1 MRIAILG
8 AGAWGTAL
16 AIRLSGEHQIHLWS
30 RDAAIVAEIQQT
42 SVNSLYLPGFSI
54 PAIQVTTH
62 LDEAVA
68 ASELV
73 LAVVPTAGFR
83 ATLEQLA
90 TTACSRLIWA
100 CKGLEPHTMKLPH
113 QVVADVLGDR
123 LACGILSGPTFAQ
136 EVARGL
142 PTALTLASRD
152 EAFARTLAAKL
163 HSPHMRIYSS
173 DDVIGVE
180 IGGAVK
186 NVMAI
191 AAGIS
196 DGMGFGNNAR
206 AALITRGLAE
216 MARLSLALGGRFD
229 TVMGLAGAG
238 DLILTCTGDLSR
250 NRQVGLQLAA
260 GKPLAQI
267 MAELGH
273 AAEGVHTALELTRL
287 IKTLPVDMPV
297 TAAVCAV
304 LHDNLNPKLAVEA
317 LLKRELKPEY
327 RHSPHTTQVV

>member
-16 AIRLSGEHQIHLWS
+16 AIRLSRYHALHLWS
-30 RDAAIVAEIQQT
+30 RDGDNVALMRQNLENT
-42 SVNSLYLPGFSI
+42 RYLPGFSLP
-54 PAIQVTTH
+54 PAVHVTSEMA
-62 LDEAVA
+62 EAVGDA
-68 ASELV
+68 ELV
-73 LAVVPTAGFR
+73 LVVVPTAGLR
-83 ATLEQLA
+83 TTLEQLA
-90 TTACSRLIWA
+90 SIGSPSLLWA
-100 CKGLEPHTMKLPH
+100 CKGLEPGSTKLAH
-113 QVVADVLGDR
+113 QVAQEVFGEQFR
-123 LACGILSGPTFAQ
+123 CGVLSGPSFAQ
-136 EVARGL
+136 EVARGM

-152 EAFARTLAAKL
+152 ETFAREAAAAL
-163 HSPHMRIYSS
+163 HSSHLRIYSS
-173 DDVIGVE
+173 DDVVGVE

-238 DLILTCTGDLSR
+238 DLILTCTGDMSR

-267 MAELGH
+267 VAELGH
-273 AAEGVHTALELTRL
+273 AAEGVHTARELTRL
-287 IKTLPVDMPV
+287 IRGLAIEMPV

-304 LHDNLNPKLAVEA
+304 LHENLSPKLAVEA
-317 LLKRELKPEY
+317 LLKRELKSE
-327 RHSPHTTQVV
+327 HIHAS

>member
-1 MRIAILG
+1 MQK
-8 AGAWGTAL
+8 TAANDQYFPGSKLPSTVL
-16 AIRLSGEHQIHLWS
+16 A
-30 RDAAIVAEIQQT
+30 
-42 SVNSLYLPGFSI
+42 
-54 PAIQVTTH
+54 TTH
-62 LDEAVA
+62 IEEAIA
-68 ASELV
+68 DAELI

-83 ATLEQLA
+83 ATLDKIPK
-90 TTACSRLIWA
+90 TGFKSLIWA
-100 CKGLEPHTMKLPH
+100 CKGLEPNTALLPH
-113 QVVADVLGDR
+113 QVVEQVFGDD
-123 LACGILSGPTFAQ
+123 LNCGVLSGPTFAQ

-152 EAFARTLAAKL
+152 EAFARAMAEAL
-163 HSPHMRIYSS
+163 HGPQLRIYSS

-206 AALITRGLAE
+206 AALVTRGLAE
-216 MARLSLALGGRFD
+216 MARLSLALGGRFE

-267 MAELGH
+267 VAELGH

-287 IKTLPVDMPV
+287 IKRLAVDMPV

-304 LHDNLNPKLAVEA
+304 LHDNLSPKLAVEG
-317 LLKRELKPEY
+317 LFNRELKPEY
-327 RHSPHTTQVV
+327 TPSRKASESTHLGAFSAPKAI